1 MYFCPMEDKTR
12 YINASHGFPEDST
25 VTSNHNAH
33 QTDNKSLSDPLR
45 TLLPPSLSILT
56 PWDDTPIEDSPINLG
71 FKVRLR
77 VAQANAPGIS
87 TGL

>member
-1 MYFCPMEDKTR
+1 MEDKTR
-12 YINASHGFPEDST
+12 YINASHGFPEGST

-33 QTDNKSLSDPLR
+33 QTDNKSLSDPLSI
-45 TLLPPSLSILT
+45 LLHPSLSILT
-56 PWDDTPIEDSPINLG
+56 PIEDSPTNLG

-87 TGL
+87 TDL